1 MYGINIYLKK
11 KLKYSLCR
19 GEDSPWLTWSIP
31 LWLRRC
37 PGDMTPS
44 DWPTMSL
51 MFVAVRT
58 VQTLGRVYMN
68 CLNSFQKRDTFVV
81 LYIKF
86 LPWVKDQ
93 ECQPRPVNNYELGLI
108 YLHTWTRFY
117 IFFILFFFISL
128 HVKFGFLLFF
138 CSYTYTIRL

>member
-1 MYGINIYLKK
+1 M
-11 KLKYSLCR
+11 KYSLCR

-68 CLNSFQKRDTFVV
+68 CLNSFQKRDTFV

-93 ECQPRPVNNYELGLI
+93 ECQPRPVNNDEYGLI

-128 HVKFGFLLFF
+128 HVKFRFLLFF
-138 CSYTYTIRL
+138 VFFAVKHTP

>member
-1 MYGINIYLKK
+1 M
-11 KLKYSLCR
+11 KYSLCR

-93 ECQPRPVNNYELGLI
+93 ECQPRPVNNDEYGLI
-108 YLHTWTRFY
+108 YLDTWTRFY

-128 HVKFGFLLFF
+128 HVKFRFLLFF
-138 CSYTYTIRL
+138 VFFAVKHTP